1 MTASGE
7 AVVIIPARFGSVRL
21 PGKPLLRRT
30 GKYLVQHVVERA
42 REAELVSRVV
52 VATDDDKIVDAL
64 VAEGIEVMMT
74 SRDHLSGTD
83 RVREAAS
90 RLEGDV
96 RVVVN
101 VQGDE
106 PETEPDVIDEL
117 VRSCGPESPFVTAA
131 TPIQDEDAFRDPAR
145 VKVVRDVRGYALYF
159 SRSPIPHRRD
169 GKGGLPRE
177 VWLHLGIYAYTPA
190 ILERMAS
197 LPPSPLETTE
207 SLEQLRAL
215 ENGISCLVRPV
226 SSLGRGIDTPKDY
239 EDFVARYSRA
249 LQRDGAR

>member
-7 AVVIIPARFGSVRL
+7 AVVVIPARFGSVRL

-42 REAELVSRVV
+42 REAELVSRVL
-52 VATDDDKIVDAL
+52 VATDDHRIVDAL
-64 VAEGIEVMMT
+64 EAEGIDVMLT
-74 SRDHLSGTD
+74 SSEHPCGTD
-83 RVREAAS
+83 RVREAVS
-90 RLEGDV
+90 RLKGDV

-106 PETEPDVIDEL
+106 PETEPEVIDEL

-131 TPIQDEDAFRDPAR
+131 TAIHDEDVFRDPAR
-145 VKVVRDVRGYALYF
+145 VKVVRDARGFALYF
-159 SRSPIPHRRD
+159 SRSPIPHHRD
-169 GKGGLPRE
+169 GRGGLPGE
-177 VWLHLGIYAYTPA
+177 AWLHLGIYAYTPA
-190 ILERMAS
+190 ILERMSS
-197 LPPSPLETTE
+197 LSPSPLETTE

-215 ENGISCLVRPV
+215 ENGISCLVRKV
-226 SSLGRGIDTPKDY
+226 ASISRGIDTPKDY

-249 LQRDGAR
+249 LQRGGAR